1 MGISGTY
8 APQNRSDSKLS
19 LLPRDKSITTNIL
32 NTGAD
37 KEAKS
42 FRDGVILGAACLA
55 TGVVLGVAVYSVGAS
70 SKKERELQSN
80 TSKFYNLVLVE
91 ALVV

>member
-8 APQNRSDSKLS
+8 APSNRSDSKLS
-19 LLPRDKSITTNIL
+19 FLPRDKAITTNIL
-32 NTGAD
+32 NTGGD

-42 FRDGVILGAACLA
+42 FRDGVVLGAACVA
-55 TGVVLGVAVYSVGAS
+55 TGVVLGTAIYSMGAS
-70 SKKERELQSN
+70 SKKKEEPQSN
-80 TSKFYNLVLVE
+80 TSKFYTPVLVE